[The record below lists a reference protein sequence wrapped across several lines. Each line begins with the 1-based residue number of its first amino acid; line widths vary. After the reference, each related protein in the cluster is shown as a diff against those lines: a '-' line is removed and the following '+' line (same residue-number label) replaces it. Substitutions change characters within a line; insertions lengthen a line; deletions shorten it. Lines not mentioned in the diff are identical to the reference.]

1 MVTCSSTL
9 AWRIPWTE
17 EPGRL
22 WSLGL
27 QGAGHDLGDL
37 AHMHALATGASQVV
51 LVEKNLP
58 ADANAGDVRG
68 TGLIPGSGIPGLG
81 RSPSEGN
88 SYACFS

>member
-17 EPGRL
+17 EPGGL

-37 AHMHALATGASQVV
+37 AHTHALATGASQVV

-58 ADANAGDVRG
+58 ADANAGNVNPWVRDPWVG
-68 TGLIPGSGIPGLG
+68 KIPFRREQL
-81 RSPSEGN
+81 
-88 SYACFS
+88 CML